1 MFGLGR
7 LFRREIS
14 KPVQAVVQPP
24 QTMTK
29 ILKVTKQVFIN
40 KSNIQPVETQTAEQ
54 KAVNY
59 KCQVI
64 DSDTITIGKQH
75 ICLAGKVALDPQNLY
90 CGKAC
95 WALLE
100 LCIGQNVTAYLTGE
114 SYYDCVVAK
123 CFLDKGKE
131 FAA

>member
-1 MFGLGR
+1 MFGLGS
-7 LFRREIS
+7 LFRREIR

-29 ILKVTKQVFIN
+29 IVKVTKQFFIN
-40 KSNIQPVETQTAEQ
+40 KSNIQPVETETAQQ
-54 KAVNY
+54 KAVSY

-75 ICLAGKVALDPQNLY
+75 IRLTGKVALDPHNLY
-90 CGKAC
+90 CKKAC
-95 WALLE
+95 WALLA
-100 LCIGQNVTAYLTGE
+100 LCIGQNVNAYLTGE

-123 CFLDKGKE
+123 CFLDKGKD